1 MAIVLDSLQKL
12 PDGSNLIRY
21 HLLDH
26 NYQLI
31 KPVER
36 FLRFKQLTGVAI
48 GTIKTYCEKLKAFWQ
63 YLDLKQ
69 MDWQDLTEKHLAEF
83 GYWYLTGGILLDG
96 RSLPDADELQAARS
110 RKTVNLAIT
119 AIIQFYDFHS
129 SNGNIEDKN
138 LREYKLPRKTQQRG
152 MLTGHIKQSPV
163 GMKKVKYKEAEKFP
177 GCLTV
182 EQIRTLINACRTA
195 RDQLII
201 WLLADTGMRKGELL
215 GLHWSDLDWKAR
227 TLAIVRRDNPNHAY
241 AKGQPRILSI
251 SDLIKNPEFCSIL
264 SKYMDEEYPYHIAKS
279 HGHNMVFVVLHQG
292 ASSYG
297 QPLEPQNLN
306 KLFDRLKQKTEID
319 LERIYPHLLRHTFAS
334 HNIREGSQKGKGK
347 EEIAKTVQRQLG
359 HKSIATTLDIY
370 DHSFSEVELL
380 KSIERLIK

>member
-1 MAIVLDSLQKL
+1 MAIVLDSLQTL
-12 PDGSNLIRY
+12 PDGTNLIRY
-21 HLLDH
+21 HLLED

-36 FLRFKQLTGVAI
+36 FLRFKQLAGAAI
-48 GTIKTYCEKLKAFWQ
+48 GTIKTYAEKLKAFWQ

-69 MDWQDLTEKHLAEF
+69 MEWQDFTEKHLAEF

-96 RSLPDADELQAARS
+96 RSLPDENELHSARS

-119 AIIQFYDFHS
+119 AIVQFYDFHTT
-129 SNGNIEDKN
+129 NANLEDKN
-138 LREYKLPRKTQQRG
+138 LREYKLPLRTQPRG

-163 GMKKVKYKEAEKFP
+163 GIKKVKYFEPEKFP
-177 GCLTV
+177 GCLSAD
-182 EQIRTLINACRTA
+182 QIRTMIKACRTA
-195 RDQLII
+195 RDKLII

-215 GLHWSDLDWKAR
+215 GLHWGDIDWKAR

-241 AKGQPRILSI
+241 AKGQPRVLSI
-251 SDLIKNPEFCSIL
+251 ADLMREAEFCSIL
-264 SKYMDEEYPYHIAKS
+264 SKYADEEYPHDIVKAY
-279 HGHNMVFVVLHQG
+279 GHNMVFVVLHQG

-306 KLFDRLKQKTEID
+306 KLLHRLKEKTEINI
-319 LERIYPHLLRHTFAS
+319 ERVYPHLLRHTFAS
-334 HNIREGSQKGKGK
+334 HNIHEGSKKGKGK

-370 DHSFSEVELL
+370 DHSFSEAELM
-380 KSIERLIK
+380 KSIERLMK

>member
-1 MAIVLDSLQKL
+1 MAIILDSLQKL
-12 PDGSNLIRY
+12 PDGTALIRY

-63 YLDLKQ
+63 YLDLKE

-96 RSLPDADELQAARS
+96 RSLPDAEELQAARS

-119 AIIQFYDFHS
+119 AIVQFYDFHTN
-129 SNGNIEDKN
+129 NGNIEDKN
-138 LREYKLPRKTQQRG
+138 LREYKLPHRTQQRG

-177 GCLTV
+177 GCLTAD
-182 EQIRTLINACRTA
+182 QIRTLINACRTA
-195 RDQLII
+195 RDKLII

-215 GLHWSDLDWKAR
+215 GLHWSDFNWKAR
-227 TLAIVRRDNPNHAY
+227 TLAIVRRNNPNHAY
-241 AKGQPRILSI
+241 AKGQARVLSI
-251 SDLIKNPEFCSIL
+251 ADLMRNQEFCSIL
-264 SKYMDEEYPYHIAKS
+264 SKYMDEEYPYHIAQGY
-279 HGHNMVFVVLHQG
+279 GHNMVFVVLHQG

-306 KLFDRLKQKTEID
+306 KLFDRLKEKTEID

-370 DHSFSEVELL
+370 DHSFSEAELM
-380 KSIERLIK
+380 KSIERLMK